1 MLVGGIG
8 YFINMAIYF
17 VITPLFHSQTTVL
30 GQEYYLPPFL
40 ISSYIAITSNYIL
53 NKRYTFQDKK
63 EHSVG
68 YGRYLIMSTIT
79 LVIDV
84 AILFLLVK
92 YVGLIPQLAAM
103 LAILIAFILRYYF
116 AKKWVWGHEHK
127 ETKESISP
135 RD

>member
-1 MLVGGIG
+1 MVVGGIG

-17 VITPLFHSQTTVL
+17 VITPLFHSQTKVL

-53 NKRYTFQDKK
+53 NKRYTFQDRK
-63 EHSVG
+63 EHSIG
-68 YGRYLIMSTIT
+68 YGRYLIVSTAT

-84 AILFLLVK
+84 VILFALVK
-92 YVGLIPQLAAM
+92 YLGLIPQLAAM

-116 AKKWVWGHEHK
+116 AKKWVWGELK
-127 ETKESISP
+127 ENKEYIIS
-135 RD
+135 RF